1 MGRFSVVE
9 FALPSVTPYVTL
21 LHVILG
27 FSCKATQDLF
37 NGVDSKRSR
46 QLGNK
51 HVRQAAIDMLDLM
64 NIAATLDDLRSP
76 PSNHL
81 EKLKGT
87 LSDSHSVRLNRQFRI
102 IFKWTPSGPG
112 EVRFDN
118 HSY

>member
-1 MGRFSVVE
+1 MVESV
-9 FALPSVTPYVTL
+9 LPNVTTYVTII
-21 LHVILG
+21 HVILE

-46 QLGNK
+46 RLGNK
-51 HVRQAAIDMLDLM
+51 HVRQAALEMLDLM
-64 NIAATLDDLRSP
+64 NIAATLEDLRSP

-87 LSDSHSVRLNRQFRI
+87 LSNYHSVRLSRQFRI
-102 IFKWTPSGPG
+102 IFKWTPSGPD
-112 EVRFDN
+112 EVRIDN